1 MEKEKEDPKK
11 QLSTA
16 IRDWIHMDNVAEVH
30 AKQAAN
36 ARELRAKH
44 EATAIQLIK
53 QMNLTKS
60 TIKVSGASLQL
71 ASRKANAALTWTFLE
86 REVAAWAASQSP
98 SPSPSAAAKQAQSL
112 MTWLQGHRDVREA
125 EYIKK
130 TTAS

>member
-11 QLSTA
+11 QLSAA

-98 SPSPSAAAKQAQSL
+98 ATAAKQTQSL